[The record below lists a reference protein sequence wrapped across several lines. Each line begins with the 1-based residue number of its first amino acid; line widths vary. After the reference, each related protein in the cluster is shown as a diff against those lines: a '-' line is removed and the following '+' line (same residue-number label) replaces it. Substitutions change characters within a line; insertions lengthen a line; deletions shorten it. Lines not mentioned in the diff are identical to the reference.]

1 MDMSKLPPKDGPFP
15 HPDPKSL
22 NVLVTRDVGAALTAT
37 LEEAYTVHHR
47 HDADARRDFIAS
59 QGGIIDVIVTSGL
72 IGISAEEMD
81 QMPNLKF
88 VHSFASGYESVDVA
102 AAKARGIMVAHMPG
116 TMAFSVAEH
125 AIGLMISITRGFI
138 HNDRVARQTHWDEC
152 AQLWPNLYG
161 KRLGILGY
169 GNIGAEIAQRAQGFE
184 MDIGYHARHRREVP
198 HAYFETPLALAEW
211 ADYLIAA
218 LPGSAD
224 TRHMVGADVLQALGP
239 RGYLINV
246 ARGTVVDTAALD
258 RALRSGAIAF
268 AAIDVAEGD
277 PEIPVALLDT
287 PNLQMT
293 PHVAGQSPE
302 AVERKLGIIRA
313 NIEIHLTG
321 GQVLSPVKEMG
332 DA

>member
-1 MDMSKLPPKDGPFP
+1 MDMSNLPSKDGPFP

-22 NVLVTRDVGAALTAT
+22 NVLVTRDVGTQLTAT
-37 LEEAYTVHHR
+37 LEAAYTVHHR
-47 HDADARRDFIAS
+47 HDAEERAAFIAA
-59 QGGIIDVIVTSGL
+59 QGGIIDVVVTSGL

-125 AIGLMISITRGFI
+125 AMGLMISITRGFI
-138 HNDRVARQTHWDEC
+138 HNDRIARHTHWDEC
-152 AQLWPNLYG
+152 AAQWPNLYH
-161 KRLGILGY
+161 KRLGLLGY
-169 GNIGAEIAQRAQGFE
+169 GNIGAEIAQRAHGFE
-184 MDIGYHARHRREVP
+184 MEIGYHARNRRDVG
-198 HAYFETPLALAEW
+198 HAYFATPLALAEW
-211 ADYLIAA
+211 ADYIIAA

-224 TRHMVGADVLQALGP
+224 TKHMVGADVLKALGP
-239 RGYLINV
+239 KGYLINV

-258 RALRSGAIAF
+258 QALRTGAIAA

-277 PEIPVALLDT
+277 PDIPTALLDT
-287 PNLQMT
+287 PNLQIT

-313 NIEIHLTG
+313 NIENHLTG
-321 GQVLSPVKEMG
+321 GEVLSPVKEMG
-332 DA
+332 TP

>member
-1 MDMSKLPPKDGPFP
+1 MDMSNLPSKDGPFP

-22 NVLVTRDVGAALTAT
+22 NVLVTRDVGAALSAT
-37 LEEAYTVHHR
+37 LEEAYTVHQR
-47 HDADARRDFIAS
+47 HDAEERRDFIAA
-59 QGGIIDVIVTSGL
+59 QGNIIDVVVTSGL
-72 IGISAEEMD
+72 IGISAAEMD

-138 HNDRVARQTHWDEC
+138 HNDKVARETHWDEC
-152 AQLWPNLYG
+152 GQHWPNLYK
-161 KRLGILGY
+161 KRLGLLGY
-169 GNIGAEIAQRAQGFE
+169 GNIGAEIAQRMQGFE
-184 MDIGYHARHRREVP
+184 MEIGYHARSRRDVP

-211 ADYLIAA
+211 ADYVIAA

-224 TRHMVGADVLQALGP
+224 TKHIVDADVLGALGP
-239 RGYLINV
+239 TGYFINV
-246 ARGTVVDTAALD
+246 ARGTVVDSAALD
-258 RALRSGAIAF
+258 QALRSGAIAG
-268 AAIDVAEGD
+268 AGIDVAEGD
-277 PEIPVALLDT
+277 PEIPTALLET
-287 PNLQMT
+287 PNLQIT

-313 NIEIHLTG
+313 NIENHLTG
-321 GQVLSPVKEMG
+321 GEVLSPVKEMK
-332 DA
+332 D